1 MKVFVAGG
9 TGVVG
14 QRLVPRLVA
23 AGHEVVSTTRN
34 PKKTETVRQ
43 AGAQPVVVDGLDERA
58 MVEAV
63 SRAEPQ
69 VVIHEMTGLAGAN
82 DLRHWDRWFATTN
95 ELRTRGTDIL
105 IRAAQLG
112 GAQRLIAQ
120 SFTGWPNIREGGPVK
135 TENDPLDPSPPAA
148 MRESLDAIRYLER
161 AVGAAHGL
169 EGIVLR
175 YGTLYGP
182 ATMHDYTVM
191 LRKRK
196 LPIIGDGAGIWSF
209 VHLDDAAAAT
219 VAALDRGAPD
229 TYNVVDDDPAAESEW
244 VPYLAELVGAK
255 PPRRIPVW
263 LARIAAG
270 EVAVSMMTQ
279 IRGSSNAKAKREL
292 GWEPRYRSWRDGFCE
307 ALNQASPLGTP
318 LLAPA
323 ASEEAAQ

>member
-1 MKVFVAGG
+1 MKIFVAGG
-9 TGVVG
+9 SGVVG
-14 QRLVPRLVA
+14 QRLIPRLVA
-23 AGHEVVSTTRN
+23 RGHEVVATTRS
-34 PKKTETVRQ
+34 PKKAERLRQ
-43 AGAQPVVVDGLDERA
+43 AGAEPAVVDGLDERA

-63 SRAEPQ
+63 SRTEPQ
-69 VVIHEMTGLAGAN
+69 VVIHEMTALAGAN

-105 IRAAQLG
+105 IRASQLG

-135 TENDPLDPSPPAA
+135 TETDPLDPSPPAA
-148 MRESLDAIRYLER
+148 MRRSLDAIRYLER
-161 AVGAAHGL
+161 VVGGDHGL
-169 EGIVLR
+169 ESVVLR

-182 ATMHDYTVM
+182 ATMQDYTVM
-191 LRKRK
+191 LRKRQ

-229 TYNVVDDDPAAESEW
+229 TYNVVDDDPAPESEW

-255 PPRRIPVW
+255 PPRRIPGW

-292 GWEPRYRSWRDGFCE
+292 AWQPRYRSWRDGFRE
-307 ALNQASPLGTP
+307 ALNEAPPLDAQVE
-318 LLAPA
+318 APA
-323 ASEEAAQ
+323 ASEGAAQ

>member
-14 QRLVPRLVA
+14 QRLRPRLVA
-23 AGHEVVSTTRN
+23 AGHEVVSTTRY

-58 MVEAV
+58 MLEAV
-63 SRAEPQ
+63 TRAEPQ

-148 MRESLDAIRYLER
+148 MHESLDAIRYLER
-161 AVGAAHGL
+161 VVGAAHGL

-175 YGTLYGP
+175 YGAVYGP

-209 VHLDDAAAAT
+209 LHLDDAAAAT

-292 GWEPRYRSWRDGFCE
+292 GWEPRYRSWRDGFSE
-307 ALNQASPLGTP
+307 ALKQVPPLGTP
-318 LLAPA
+318 VEAPA
-323 ASEEAAQ
+323 AAEEAAQ